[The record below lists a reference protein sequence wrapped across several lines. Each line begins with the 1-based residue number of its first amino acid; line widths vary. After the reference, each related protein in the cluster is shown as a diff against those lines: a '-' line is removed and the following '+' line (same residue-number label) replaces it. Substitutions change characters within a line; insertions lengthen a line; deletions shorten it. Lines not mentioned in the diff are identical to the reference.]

1 MSTGSSGSGN
11 AYSLKCL
18 EEDSLLKNVL
28 WSGERMSQVA

>member
-18 EEDSLLKNVL
+18 EGRRSRKFAWGMLH
-28 WSGERMSQVA
+28 GPGPMT